1 MGRLSSQ
8 ERRGT
13 SEKDSTEGD
22 PHDAVQRD
30 AERDDTSQQAVHQRV
45 ERQCD
50 TEQDREP
57 PWSCLCTP
65 PVTGD
70 ACRADRDEDDAD
82 DCRESDEAEEGES
95 TLCKLPRSEDRG
107 ISPRKRFPA
116 TV

>member
-1 MGRLSSQ
+1 MK
-8 ERRGT
+8 T
-13 SEKDSTEGD
+13 STEGD
-22 PHDAVQRD
+22 PHDAIHRNP
-30 AERDDTSQQAVHQRV
+30 ERDDTSKQAVHQRV

-57 PWSCLCTP
+57 PWDCLCTP
-65 PVTGD
+65 PVTGN

-95 TLCKLPRSEDRG
+95 TLCKLPRSEDRS